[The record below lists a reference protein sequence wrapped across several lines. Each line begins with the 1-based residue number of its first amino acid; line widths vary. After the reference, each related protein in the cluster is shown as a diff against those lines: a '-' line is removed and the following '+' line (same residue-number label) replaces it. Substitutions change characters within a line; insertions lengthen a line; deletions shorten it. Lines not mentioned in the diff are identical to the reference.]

1 MNPGKIR
8 IPSQLLESFCQ
19 KHHIRSLA
27 IFGSFARDDFKPE
40 SDMDVLVDFEPG
52 HVPGFDFF
60 LIEIELS
67 GLLGLKVDLQT
78 ANFLSLGIHQSAL
91 SEAVTLYDQA

>member
-78 ANFLSLGIHQSAL
+78 ANFLSLGDPPICAIRSC
-91 SEAVTLYDQA
+91 DFI